1 MTTLREK
8 SIKDGANGH
17 ARYVIFQMADVA
29 IPQNPFVD
37 ILRLIAEPP
46 PPPSMSTG
54 QGVVRTRII
63 RNSRRPAF

>member
-29 IPQNPFVD
+29 IP
-37 ILRLIAEPP
+37 
-46 PPPSMSTG
+46 
-54 QGVVRTRII
+54 
-63 RNSRRPAF
+63 